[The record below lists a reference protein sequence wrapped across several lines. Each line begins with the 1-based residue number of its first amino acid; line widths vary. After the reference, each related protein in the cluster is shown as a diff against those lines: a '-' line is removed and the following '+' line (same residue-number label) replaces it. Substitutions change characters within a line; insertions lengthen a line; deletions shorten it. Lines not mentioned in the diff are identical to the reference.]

1 MDEIKK
7 KELKQFEN
15 DFEKDK
21 IKNSKCEMTIAGTLL
36 ML

>member
-1 MDEIKK
+1 LTKQTYPSSLVEFVEMDEIKK

-21 IKNSKCEMTIAGTLL
+21 I
-36 ML
+36 